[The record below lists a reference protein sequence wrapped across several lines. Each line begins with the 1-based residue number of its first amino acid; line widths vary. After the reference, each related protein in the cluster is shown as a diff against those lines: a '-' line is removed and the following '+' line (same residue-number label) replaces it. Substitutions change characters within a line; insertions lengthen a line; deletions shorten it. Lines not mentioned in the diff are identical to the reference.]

1 MIPPDSVD
9 LTAYD
14 AWLFDLDGV
23 VTDTAR
29 VHAAAWK
36 AAFDPFLAE
45 EADRTGVPQAPFDP
59 VDEYLRFVDGRPR
72 ADGVR
77 TFLGSRGIQLE
88 EGRPGDPPSA
98 RTVAGIADG
107 KNELVHGVLDADGV
121 DVYANTVTLIE
132 VLRSHEVLTAVV
144 SASENTVAVLAA
156 AGLTDLFDVRV
167 DGLVA
172 RELHLAGKPAPDT
185 YREAARLLG
194 VPPARAVVVE
204 DALVGVEAGRSGG
217 FGMVVGVDR
226 HGLSAA
232 LIAHGADV
240 VVADLAEFLP

>member
-1 MIPPDSVD
+1 MIAPDAVD

-36 AAFDPFLAE
+36 AAFDPVLAG
-45 EADRTGVPQAPFDP
+45 EAERTGVRQAPFDP

-77 TFLGSRGIQLE
+77 TFLESRGIRPE
-88 EGRPGDPPSA
+88 EGSAGDPPSA
-98 RTVAGIADG
+98 GTIMGIADG
-107 KNELVHGVLDADGV
+107 KNELVHRVLAAEGV
-121 DVYANTVTLIE
+121 DVYAGTVALLAL
-132 VLRSHEVLTAVV
+132 LRSHGVLTAVV
-144 SASENTVAVLAA
+144 SASENTVVVLSA
-156 AGLTDLFDVRV
+156 AGVTDLFDARV

-172 RELHLAGKPAPDT
+172 RDRHLAGKPAPDT
-185 YREAARLLG
+185 YREASRLLG

>member
-1 MIPPDSVD
+1 
-9 LTAYD
+9 
-14 AWLFDLDGV
+14 V

-36 AAFDPFLAE
+36 AAFDPFLAA
-45 EADRTGVPQAPFDP
+45 EAERTGVPQAPFDP

-77 TFLGSRGIQLE
+77 TFLDSRGIHPD

-98 RTVAGIADG
+98 RTVLGIADG
-107 KNELVHGVLDADGV
+107 KNELVHQVLVADGV
-121 DVYANTVTLIE
+121 DVYGGTIALIE

-144 SASENTVAVLAA
+144 SASENTEAVLAA
-156 AGLTDLFDVRV
+156 AGVADLFDARV

-172 RELHLAGKPAPDT
+172 RDLHLAGKPAPDT

-217 FGMVVGVDR
+217 FGLVVGVDR
-226 HGLSAA
+226 HDQADA
-232 LIAHGADV
+232 LAAHGADV
-240 VVADLAEFLP
+240 VVHDLAEFLP

>member
-1 MIPPDSVD
+1 VIPAGAVD

-45 EADRTGVPQAPFDP
+45 EAARTGVPQAPFDP

-77 TFLGSRGIQLE
+77 TFLESRGIRPD
-88 EGRPGDPPSA
+88 EGSPGDPPST

-107 KNELVHGVLDADGV
+107 KNELVRRVLDADGV
-121 DVYANTVTLIE
+121 DVYDGTVALIE
-132 VLRSHEVLTAVV
+132 VLRSHEVMTAVV
-144 SASENTVAVLAA
+144 SASENTAAVLTA
-156 AGLTDLFDVRV
+156 AGLTGLFDVRV
-167 DGLVA
+167 DGRMA
-172 RELHLAGKPAPDT
+172 HDLHLAGKPAPDT
-185 YREAARLLG
+185 YREAARRLG
-194 VPPARAVVVE
+194 VPAARAVVVE

-226 HGLSAA
+226 HGQGEA
-232 LIAHGADV
+232 LAAHGADV
-240 VVADLAEFLP
+240 VVTDLGELLP

>member
-1 MIPPDSVD
+1 MIPPDAVD

-29 VHAAAWK
+29 VHAKAWK
-36 AAFDPFLAE
+36 AAFDRLLAE
-45 EADRTGVPQAPFDP
+45 EAERTGVPQAPFDP

-77 TFLGSRGIQLE
+77 TFLASRGIRLE

-98 RTVAGIADG
+98 RTVIGIADG
-107 KNELVHGVLDADGV
+107 KNEWVHRALDADGV
-121 DVYANTVTLIE
+121 DVYAGTVTLIE

-185 YREAARLLG
+185 YREAARRLG

-217 FGMVVGVDR
+217 FGLVVGVDR
-226 HGLSAA
+226 HGQVGA
-232 LIAHGADV
+232 LAEHGADV
-240 VVADLAEFLP
+240 VVTDLGELLP